1 MSLPCRFHPC
11 FPHAHTVQIKERAE
25 EPERENLRGWMH
37 NSGCLTR
44 RESRD
49 SNPFPPSRCFEIAGL
64 RTSKITSALNNPL
77 WEWGGRARRGR
88 GAARRVNCFDFT
100 FKRLFANEGLSAA
113 HQGRRPRHEAS
124 VGKQA
129 SSVREGERRPGNKI
143 LALARM
149 LARPLHR
156 GSGQRRLA
164 CARPTSLARET
175 ISPDNLAL
183 LPHINCLW
191 EMH

>member
-1 MSLPCRFHPC
+1 MVQKHNSSNQGNEATRGCWQIQRGEPLRRQHAINEPALPLPSLLSARS
-11 FPHAHTVQIKERAE
+11 TVQIKERAE

-129 SSVREGERRPGNKI
+129 GGRGGEK
-143 LALARM
+143 A
-149 LARPLHR
+149 
-156 GSGQRRLA
+156 
-164 CARPTSLARET
+164 
-175 ISPDNLAL
+175 
-183 LPHINCLW
+183 W
-191 EMH
+191 K